1 MCGDLPPVPL
11 SLNFIQR
18 NYFIFAFKSTAYSE
32 LEFKFVCYIC
42 SNIAMS
48 DCLSRAIK
56 CENGSVE
63 GLFVTRNKKYEL
75 QKFYL

>member
-11 SLNFIQR
+11 SLNVIKR
-18 NYFIFAFKSTAYSE
+18 NCFTFVLKSTAYSD
-32 LEFKFVCYIC
+32 LEFKFECYIC

-48 DCLSRAIK
+48 GCLSRAIK
-56 CENGSVE
+56 CENVSVE

-75 QKFYL
+75 QKLHL